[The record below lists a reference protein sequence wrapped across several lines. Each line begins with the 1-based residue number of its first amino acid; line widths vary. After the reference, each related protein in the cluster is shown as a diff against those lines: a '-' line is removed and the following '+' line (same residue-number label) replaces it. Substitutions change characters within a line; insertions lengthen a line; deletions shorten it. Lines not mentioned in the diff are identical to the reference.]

1 LQHLLSELRV
11 EKLERLFQALEKSTS
26 KQLEN
31 LKDLIRAYYKASG
44 TTMDIDLS
52 KKGLKQLEYI
62 YQDIYNTLSSSNNGL
77 EGKLYFLKNNEDT
90 REVISAVYNNIS
102 TVRSSMN
109 SWNNYKNGRI
119 YNNAIDE
126 YKEEVSERLDIIL
139 NGNLSYCYNKYNDSR
154 HKIEKE
160 GKPI

>member
-1 LQHLLSELRV
+1 MNIILSVILISLFIFGLQWFLQHLLSELRV

-77 EGKLYFLKNNEDT
+77 EGKLYFLKMP
-90 REVISAVYNNIS
+90 S
-102 TVRSSMN
+102 
-109 SWNNYKNGRI
+109 
-119 YNNAIDE
+119 
-126 YKEEVSERLDIIL
+126 
-139 NGNLSYCYNKYNDSR
+139 
-154 HKIEKE
+154 
-160 GKPI
+160 